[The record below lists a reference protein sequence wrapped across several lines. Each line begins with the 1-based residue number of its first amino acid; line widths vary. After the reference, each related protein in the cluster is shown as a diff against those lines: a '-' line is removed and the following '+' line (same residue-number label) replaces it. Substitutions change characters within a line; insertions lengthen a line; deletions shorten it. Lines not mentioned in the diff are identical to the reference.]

1 MRLTASIFSL
11 VLITTTARAD
21 PKEWEACTQGT
32 GQAAIEACT
41 ILIAELALEKE
52 DRSLALLSRGA
63 TYYNVGEYRKSIAD
77 LTKAIELHPDNP
89 RSWKTRGKAN
99 LRIGE
104 RAKAIADLRK
114 SLSLPLMATGDFVEQ
129 RNDAE
134 LWLIIAEATAAM
146 PSASK

>member
-1 MRLTASIFSL
+1 M
-11 VLITTTARAD
+11 
-21 PKEWEACTQGT
+21 
-32 GQAAIEACT
+32 
-41 ILIAELALEKE
+41 
-52 DRSLALLSRGA
+52 
-63 TYYNVGEYRKSIAD
+63 GEYRKSIVD
-77 LTKAIELHPDNP
+77 LTRAIELHPDNP

-114 SLSLPLMATGDFVEQ
+114 SLSLPLMATGDFAEQ

-134 LWLIIAEATAAM
+134 LWLIIAEAAAAK